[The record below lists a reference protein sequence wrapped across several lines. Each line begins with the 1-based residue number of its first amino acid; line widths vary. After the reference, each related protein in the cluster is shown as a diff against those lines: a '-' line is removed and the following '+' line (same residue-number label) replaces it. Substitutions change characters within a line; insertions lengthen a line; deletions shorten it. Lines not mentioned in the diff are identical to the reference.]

1 MKTVIVRQGVRQEL
15 EDRLPVD
22 RTVTIESNGYVSLQD
37 TEFFISDDEVLEAI
51 NE

>member
-1 MKTVIVRQGVRQEL
+1 MKTVIVKQGVRQEL
-15 EDRLPVD
+15 EERLPVD
-22 RTVTIESNGYVSLQD
+22 RTITIESNGYVSLQD

>member
-1 MKTVIVRQGVRQEL
+1 MKTVIVKQGVRQEL